1 MNQAATIL
9 AAVLCFYIL
18 VPGVGAFVVRGR
30 WRRFRRRIIESSLLP
45 ILSYA
50 ALRRG
55 TDASYRFYGRL
66 EAVQGD
72 HRVWLSDGH
81 LSVALELEGVSIYV
95 VPAVDASA
103 GGNRSLRREETPRV
117 LSWEALGS
125 LPEGTPFFVAG
136 YLEILEGSPVFR
148 SSPDDQLF
156 VMLYEETER
165 RLLAR
170 AIWCGR
176 QRNEYWNQFTPVALA
191 AGFVAQ
197 LLLAYLF
204 FREGGGRIYGLT
216 ALTMALLPAL
226 PLFPPGLLTFFGYR
240 RLWGRARL
248 LRARRD
254 LLRLPARFDFAPKD
268 SRHWF
273 APLPAG
279 GEYVKELLPAGAS
292 WSGYPVR
299 RGVEDG
305 IDWFRFYPQL
315 GEGDLRD
322 PWAESVVVA
331 GEPEELARH
340 AERRARRLEGVSLLL
355 FLSCI
360 FINSY
365 LAFLALSYLL

>member
-1 MNQAATIL
+1 ML
-9 AAVLCFYIL
+9 FRS
-18 VPGVGAFVVRGR
+18 VPGVGAFVVRAR
-30 WRRFRRRIIESSLLP
+30 WRRFRRTIIGSSLLP

-50 ALRRG
+50 AVRSG

-95 VPAVDASA
+95 VPAVDVSG
-103 GGNRSLRREETPRV
+103 GGNRGIGRDETPRV
-117 LSWEALGS
+117 ISWEALGS

-136 YLEILEGSPVFR
+136 HLQIVDGTPVFR
-148 SSPDDQLF
+148 SNPQARLF

-191 AGFVAQ
+191 AGFVTQ

-204 FREGGGRIYGLT
+204 FREGGSRIYGLT

-254 LLRLPARFDFAPKD
+254 LLRLPARFDFLPKEP
-268 SRHWF
+268 RHWS
-273 APLPAG
+273 ARLPAG
-279 GEYVKELLPAGAS
+279 GEYVKQLIPAGAT

-299 RGVEDG
+299 RGVEEG
-305 IDWFRFYPQL
+305 PDWFRFYPQL

-331 GEPEELARH
+331 GEPEMLARR
-340 AERRARRLEGVSLLL
+340 AELRARRLEGVSLLL
-355 FLSCI
+355 FLSSVL
-360 FINSY
+360 INSY